1 MWLITTPISGTDTA
15 TDGGA
20 DGEGSDEGS
29 QSDEVEELSEAGLT
43 VDLVAEIERTVGPT
57 GENICIS

>member
-1 MWLITTPISGTDTA
+1 MWLITTPISGNDTA

>member
-1 MWLITTPISGTDTA
+1 MWLITTPISGIDTA

-20 DGEGSDEGS
+20 DGERSDEGS